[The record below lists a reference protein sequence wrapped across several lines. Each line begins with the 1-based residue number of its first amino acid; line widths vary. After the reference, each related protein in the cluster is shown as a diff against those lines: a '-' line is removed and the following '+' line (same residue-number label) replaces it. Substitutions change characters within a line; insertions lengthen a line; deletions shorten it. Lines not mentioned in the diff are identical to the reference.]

1 MRKGKPS
8 GTERRTG
15 LGANGSPDSLA
26 RIRSEAPSCL
36 PPSAANVWSN
46 DAKLLET
53 YRKRCRREIEEMTC
67 AAQAAEILAPLVADG
82 ETLLD
87 AGCAAGYYYWSFASR
102 GVPLEYHGLDYT
114 PEFIALAREEMAA
127 ATGLPAGR
135 FIPGSIET
143 LDRVFDNVLCFNVL
157 THNAHYGKALEALL
171 RCARKRILIRES
183 LGDALRVD
191 FREDAY
197 IDEGKRHLRTYF
209 NTYPG
214 EEVERMIRDA
224 GFAVTRILDRR
235 TGDGSETVCGAPV
248 RWRILLGEKRR

>member
-114 PEFIALAREEMAA
+114 PEFIALARSVYRQNDAR
-127 ATGLPAGR
+127 G
-135 FIPGSIET
+135 
-143 LDRVFDNVLCFNVL
+143 
-157 THNAHYGKALEALL
+157 ALKREINL
-171 RCARKRILIRES
+171 RL
-183 LGDALRVD
+183 
-191 FREDAY
+191 
-197 IDEGKRHLRTYF
+197 
-209 NTYPG
+209 
-214 EEVERMIRDA
+214 
-224 GFAVTRILDRR
+224 
-235 TGDGSETVCGAPV
+235 GSEIVE
-248 RWRILLGEKRR
+248 EKSYRPY